1 MKEYGPR
8 GEEADHTLVNEMNKG
23 KRENGWRGGK
33 MQQKAGGG
41 GGGGD
46 GTFASEPKGQKQQPL
61 PDVMVISK
69 FMQK

>member
-33 MQQKAGGG
+33 MQQRAGG
-41 GGGGD
+41 

-69 FMQK
+69 LMQNEIATVD

>member
-1 MKEYGPR
+1 
-8 GEEADHTLVNEMNKG
+8 MNKG

-41 GGGGD
+41 GGGGGV

-69 FMQK
+69 LMQK